1 MSLVPTTH
9 LDALQSF
16 AVFADTLN
24 LSESAR
30 QLHISQPAL
39 HAKLRKLSEQLRV
52 PLYVRHGRQL
62 KLTTEGLEVARHA
75 RELLAFN
82 QRFMQGL
89 SGSAG
94 TDTVSLVAGDGAYL
108 HLIGKALTQFR
119 SSSKAAALKL
129 LTGDRD
135 RAIASVEQGEAQLG
149 VAPLGE
155 MSGAFDSQPLTSVG
169 QVLIVPRSHPLA
181 LQRFV
186 SLKDLRDQSLVVPH
200 AGRPHRELLGQL
212 LEAKGIRWHVAVET
226 NSWALMLQFAAW
238 GVGLAVVNAFCPAP
252 RGTVAV
258 PLKGY
263 PPLTYQV
270 FHRHGQRLAPATARL
285 RDSLLAH
292 AEQWRT
298 DLSLPQWS

>member
-1 MSLVPTTH
+1 MPSVPTTH

-39 HAKLRKLSEQLRV
+39 HAKLRKLSEQLCV
-52 PLYVRHGRQL
+52 PLYLRQGRQL
-62 KLTTEGLEVARHA
+62 KLTAEGMEVARHA

-82 QRFMQGL
+82 QRFIQDM
-89 SGSAG
+89 SGSAS
-94 TDTVSLVAGDGAYL
+94 TDAVSLVAGDGAYL
-108 HLIGKALTQFR
+108 HLIGKALTRFR
-119 SSSKAAALKL
+119 SSSKTTALKL
-129 LTGDRD
+129 LAGDRD
-135 RAIASVEQGEAQLG
+135 RAIAAVEQGEAQLG
-149 VAPLGE
+149 VAPLGQ
-155 MSGAFDSQPLTSVG
+155 MSGAFDSQLLTSVG
-169 QVLIVPRSHPLA
+169 QVVIVPRSHPLA

-186 SLKDLRDQSLVVPH
+186 SLKDLQDQSLVVPH
-200 AGRPHRELLGQL
+200 AGRPHREMLGQL

-226 NSWALMLQFAAW
+226 NSWALMLQFGAW
-238 GVGLAVVNAFCPAP
+238 GMGLAIVNAFCPAP

-263 PPLTYQV
+263 PPLIYHV
-270 FHRHGQRLAPATARL
+270 FHRKGQRLAPATSLL
-285 RDSLLAH
+285 RDSLLTH
-292 AEQWRT
+292 AEQWRA